1 MTYTIETILD
11 GENVTIEGLGD
22 LYVAIDE
29 GTRLV
34 SEGSGKVTIYL
45 VYEDGSMRWRKEI
58 G

>member
-1 MTYTIETILD
+1 MTYTLETILD
-11 GENVTIEGLGD
+11 GEKVTIEGLGD

-34 SEGSGKVTIYL
+34 SEGSSKVTIYL

-58 G
+58 R